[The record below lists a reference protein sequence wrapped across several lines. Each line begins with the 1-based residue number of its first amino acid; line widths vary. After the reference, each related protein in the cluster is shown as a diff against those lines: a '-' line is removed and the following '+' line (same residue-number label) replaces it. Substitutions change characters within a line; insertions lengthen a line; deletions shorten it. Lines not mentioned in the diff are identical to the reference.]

1 MDTIEAPQLI
11 EHINKPLEH
20 TPYDVKWVPSSA
32 RLVSMGIHTN
42 GNGAIQ
48 IFELNKGE
56 CNIVSNIR
64 KKSGIKCGTFG
75 ASSIEERHLATGDHN
90 GTLAV
95 YDLERPET
103 AVFEQKAHL
112 SIIMPLVRSRLPYH
126 FIPLCLF
133 LYKPSFLPVLVGG

>member
-42 GNGAIQ
+42 GYGAIQ

-112 SIIMPLVRSRLPYH
+112 SIINAIGALT
-126 FIPLCLF
+126 ITI
-133 LYKPSFLPVLVGG
+133 SFHSTLPVPL